1 MKQKSSI
8 GEKLP
13 IDYAYLKTNVHEINL
28 NLLKCDLYPA
38 LRMKV
43 DEHGEIKPYATARSE
58 KKLVELPQL
67 VDVKGNLIY
76 PQNLYLTYSARN
88 RQSTTT
94 NSQALLMFT
103 RWLQIV
109 NKSYRDVFADPEEG
123 VAWLF
128 ARLLARSIRKEV
140 YEEREKMELSTAKT
154 YMRAVVNFYK
164 WLNREGVL
172 RWSDE
177 MKPFN
182 FIYKR
187 IPRSR
192 DRGEV
197 DMLSHTKRNQEII
210 VQSAT
215 VMEIFPKGVRLQPH
229 KKLKPLPDD
238 ALSILESEINKKS
251 FQIRDRLMIKL
262 GYKGGLRVEEV
273 VSLNEGAIHQPRL
286 GEKECEL
293 SLLTSNGVDLKGDV
307 SRTTIIPATLMSEL
321 FDYKTS
327 KERYC
332 ILADLPIESDSK
344 TAIEPRLF
352 LSSRTKAG
360 AIKKNT
366 LQSCW
371 SVLRKLI
378 RKEHKDWY
386 YKFHDL
392 RSTFATN
399 WLLKVTKEGDLPVD
413 FYFSELKSL
422 LGHSEGTD
430 TMVYIDYHKD
440 RSLGKA
446 AANRRNKESQEAM
459 NNNG

>member
-1 MKQKSSI
+1 
-8 GEKLP
+8 
-13 IDYAYLKTNVHEINL
+13 
-28 NLLKCDLYPA
+28 
-38 LRMKV
+38 
-43 DEHGEIKPYATARSE
+43 
-58 KKLVELPQL
+58 
-67 VDVKGNLIY
+67 
-76 PQNLYLTYSARN
+76 
-88 RQSTTT
+88 
-94 NSQALLMFT
+94 
-103 RWLQIV
+103 
-109 NKSYRDVFADPEEG
+109 
-123 VAWLF
+123 
-128 ARLLARSIRKEV
+128 
-140 YEEREKMELSTAKT
+140 
-154 YMRAVVNFYK
+154 
-164 WLNREGVL
+164 
-172 RWSDE
+172 
-177 MKPFN
+177 
-182 FIYKR
+182 
-187 IPRSR
+187 
-192 DRGEV
+192 
-197 DMLSHTKRNQEII
+197 
-210 VQSAT
+210 
-215 VMEIFPKGVRLQPH
+215 
-229 KKLKPLPDD
+229 
-238 ALSILESEINKKS
+238 
-251 FQIRDRLMIKL
+251 
-262 GYKGGLRVEEV
+262 
-273 VSLNEGAIHQPRL
+273 
-286 GEKECEL
+286 
-293 SLLTSNGVDLKGDV
+293 
-307 SRTTIIPATLMSEL
+307 MSEL